1 MNSDDIRILYDYNYW
16 ANARLLK
23 AATALPLEQLTA
35 PARLSHR
42 SLLGTLA
49 HTLGTEIVW
58 RLRLHEGI
66 SPSALPTERE
76 FPTLEALGARWADEE
91 GKMRGYLASLGDHAL
106 GATVQYKTTRGVPS
120 ENVLWHLLLHVVN
133 HGTQFRAEAAVAL
146 TEHGQSPGDLDALVF
161 LRGGGATGNAE
172 ARFMSGRPS

>member
-1 MNSDDIRILYDYNYW
+1 MNRDDIRTLYDYNYW
-16 ANARLLK
+16 ANARVLT
-23 AATALPLEQLTA
+23 AATGLPVEQLTA

-42 SLLGTLA
+42 TLLGTLA

-58 RLRLHEGI
+58 RLRCHEGV

-76 FPTLEALGARWADEE
+76 FPSLDAIRARWTDEE
-91 GKMRGYLASLGDHAL
+91 GKMRGYLASLSDHAL
-106 GATVQYKTTRGVPS
+106 NATVQYKTTKGVPS

-146 TEHGQSPGDLDALVF
+146 TEHGQSPGNLDMLVF
-161 LRGGGATGNAE
+161 LRGGGATRNAK
-172 ARFMSGRPS
+172 AR